1 MKSELKTKW
10 VEALR
15 SGEYTQGKHRL
26 RTKDNDFC
34 CLGVLCDIVDPSGWE
49 MSVLSD
55 CYEYENYVGT
65 LPMAFAQDIDFPLV
79 VQKGMT
85 NFEAIL
91 QNMNDSGVP
100 FSEIADYIE
109 ENL

>member
-1 MKSELKTKW
+1 MKTEIKTKW

-15 SGEYTQGKHRL
+15 SGDYTQGKHVL
-26 RTKDNDFC
+26 RTKDNNFC

-49 MSVLSD
+49 MSVLNDS
-55 CYEYENYVGT
+55 YHYIGT

-79 VQKGMT
+79 PNVEG
-85 NFEAIL
+85 IL

-100 FSEIADYIE
+100 FSEIADWIE
-109 ENL
+109 ENI